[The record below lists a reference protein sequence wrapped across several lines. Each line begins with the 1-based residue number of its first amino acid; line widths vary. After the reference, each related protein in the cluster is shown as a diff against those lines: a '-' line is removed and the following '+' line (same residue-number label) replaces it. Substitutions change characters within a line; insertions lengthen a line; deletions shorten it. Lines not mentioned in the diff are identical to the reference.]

1 MAHADQPS
9 LDAFL
14 ELLAAAR
21 DKDDAKVGSLLESDP
36 TLVRACLQQGTAFR
50 PEHQRLV
57 GETRSWCGLLGDDF
71 VDYDNETGMTALH
84 VAASNDSQAVTA
96 RLLAAGANECA
107 TLEDGSTP
115 LHLAAFGGHSAIGEL
130 LLLRDL
136 NPAPVNSV
144 LRDENGLTE
153 EGLLVGSTPLHNAV
167 YFRHAAMVSLLLR
180 QGADVHRSNF
190 FGNTALHDAARWGD
204 VPILRQ
210 VLSHA
215 SRLEVRN
222 QEGLTALA
230 VAVHFGHAGAA
241 RELVKRGANTGSR
254 TSPRTALAEAGRD
267 LERCSSLHATLS
279 EARRSRTMSRILR
292 QTAVVGM
299 HQPWPGQARPLPSLP
314 PDDVLAAYLGRV
326 ARCEQPLTLE
336 LARPLLHER
345 FMVHPD
351 NLVSGHRLVC
361 LLDKAR
367 LLRPDD
373 GGRLALNLYEP
384 ACWTGSNK
392 TYQLARLVLLHAKE
406 RGYINENE
414 HLACVGS
421 LRSSLGDQQVAA
433 QARFELL
440 DVRNNVFAALSELEA
455 AREQAV
461 VASAAAQRRENQ
473 TSLLVTGMSLAL
485 GFAPIVGP
493 LLSAGLSAVPA
504 VWGLLD
510 SGPGLDADPAVAF
523 FMQPTSLHAALAALS
538 PPGASTVVRAED
550 YDRLQTDM
558 RECCDAIAAVQEEEE
573 RRSSRMEGGETGRPG
588 TAAASPTAAAA
599 ST

>member
-14 ELLAAAR
+14 KLLAAAR
-21 DKDDAKVGSLLESDP
+21 DKDDAEVGNLLESDP
-36 TLVRACLQQGTAFR
+36 TLVRACLQKGTAFS
-50 PEHQRLV
+50 PERQRLV
-57 GETRSWCGLLGDDF
+57 GETRSWCGLLADDL

-130 LLLRDL
+130 LLLREL
-136 NPAPVNSV
+136 NPAPVNSG
-144 LRDENGLTE
+144 LRDERGHTV
-153 EGLLVGSTPLHNAV
+153 EGLVVGSTPLHNAV
-167 YFRHAAMVSLLLR
+167 CYRHAAMVSLLLR

-210 VLSHA
+210 ILSHA

-222 QEGLTALA
+222 KRDHTPLA
-230 VAVHFGHAGAA
+230 VAVYFGHAGAA
-241 RELVKRGANTGSR
+241 RELVKRGANTGSL
-254 TSPRTALAEAGRD
+254 TSPRTALAEAGRN
-267 LERCSSLHATLS
+267 LKRGSSLHAKLS

-292 QTAVVGM
+292 QTEVVGM

-314 PDDVLAAYLGRV
+314 PDDELAAYLGRV
-326 ARCEQPLTLE
+326 ARFEQPLTLE
-336 LARPLLHER
+336 LAQPLFHER

-351 NLVSGHRLVC
+351 SLFSGHRLVC
-361 LLDKAR
+361 LLDAAN

-373 GGRLALNLYEP
+373 GVRLALNLYEP
-384 ACWTGSNK
+384 ACWTGSSK
-392 TYQLARLVLLHAKE
+392 TYQLARLVLLHAKK
-406 RGYINENE
+406 RKYINEHE

-421 LRSSLGDQQVAA
+421 LRSSLGDQRVAA
-433 QARFELL
+433 QARLELL

-455 AREQAV
+455 AREHAAA
-461 VASAAAQRRENQ
+461 ASASARRRENQ
-473 TSLLVTGMSLAL
+473 TSVLVTGMSLVL
-485 GFAPIVGP
+485 GFAPVVGP
-493 LLSAGLSAVPA
+493 FLSAGLSAAPA
-504 VWGLLD
+504 VWGLLE
-510 SGPGLDADPAVAF
+510 SRPGLDADPAVAF
-523 FMQPTSLHAALAALS
+523 FMQPTSPRAALAALS

-550 YDRLQTDM
+550 YDRFQTDM
-558 RECCDAIAAVQEEEE
+558 RECCDAIGAV
-573 RRSSRMEGGETGRPG
+573 
-588 TAAASPTAAAA
+588 
-599 ST
+599 